1 VVGEVNTILC
11 DSLSMSFLRKIPFL
25 FLLLV
30 VAPVAISSVYYY
42 SYASSQY
49 VAEAHYLIR
58 GNDKNPADVL
68 GMLTGMPGSSSSSLD
83 SLIAQDYILSQ
94 DFLNKTKEQINIR
107 EMYTAS
113 GIDWWASL
121 RPDLFSYLADSNEK
135 VSEEDLLAY
144 WQNNIVDVIYDSNS
158 GITTLKVTAFK
169 PKEAVKVNKAILS
182 SVDSF
187 VNSLSSKSRSDALQT
202 AELETSIAKKELD
215 TIRAKM
221 GRFGAREQIVV
232 PEQRV
237 LADEGIVTALKGQ
250 LTSAEGELSRL
261 NNFMQPSSM
270 EVRAAKNKIAS
281 LRRQISKQASITKRK
296 GKSVTRVIQKTSIFQ
311 SELLFAEK
319 VYLAALSSLRIAR
332 LEVSRKQRYLDIIVH
347 PQLPDEPL
355 KPEKILSILSVFFLS
370 FMLWG
375 IVSLLFATVKD
386 HIGWV

>member
-1 VVGEVNTILC
+1 
-11 DSLSMSFLRKIPFL
+11 MSFLRKIPFL